1 MTSAPKKCRS
11 LIEFQRSPINSENSQ
26 DFLERAKKEEEADQV
41 ALHVIELYRA
51 NFDLQ
56 KDIKEKEAKFER
68 DIKTAWT
75 APRPPPTTLEQRLDR
90 IALEKIKSKEMF
102 DEFGNQQRPVKTD
115 PQMVVHETGI
125 GIMITHARL
134 NYMQMD
140 YPSMYVYANKAVAAA
155 SILEYGPLTARCFY
169 YRGIASYHHGEFAV
183 AKDDFLTSRACAGLY
198 GISSEDIETYIEKTD
213 KAEKAEWAMFERSRA
228 PKAERTPATRSTV
241 VDDRNEPS
249 PTTVDDATTLVDG
262 SPASTED
269 TALPLSPF
277 SSPAEEERSAEN
289 PHEDAKSQNQTFR
302 RPDPLGKFP
311 LGGEQQPGTD
321 YIPNYQPQEE
331 AISEEIRKDIL
342 ESKVQSLNPV
352 SKASPAEAN
361 PQESMTF
368 PPPSMASTEWTLLG
382 SATSQGSTRR
392 VPRPY
397 VAPITTSFPEAMS
410 NPVRQAS
417 PDATLVSDST
427 GEKDGEEM
435 TAASSGARDDATPDS
450 GSTDEIDE
458 DEIMAAFGA
467 EQSGFIGAQGDE
479 FTPVENEREFWTQNY
494 RTNTWTR
501 GDRTN
506 TWTRGDRTST

>member
-1 MTSAPKKCRS
+1 MTSAPKKRRS
-11 LIEFQRSPINSENSQ
+11 LIEFQGSPINSENSQ
-26 DFLERAKKEEEADQV
+26 DFVERAKKEEEEANQV

-51 NFDLQ
+51 NFELQ
-56 KDIKEKEAKFER
+56 KDIKEKEAEFER

-134 NYMQMD
+134 NYMQKD
-140 YPSMYVYANKAVAAA
+140 YPSMYVYANKAVDAA
-155 SILEYGPLTARCFY
+155 SILEYGPLTARCCY
-169 YRGIASYHHGEFAV
+169 YRGMASYHHGEFAV

-213 KAEKAEWAMFERSRA
+213 KADKAEWAMFEQSPA

-241 VDDRNEPS
+241 VDDGNEPS
-249 PTTVDDATTLVDG
+249 PTMADDATTLVDG

-277 SSPAEEERSAEN
+277 SSPAEEERWAEN
-289 PHEDAKSQNQTFR
+289 PHEDAKSQNHTFR
-302 RPDPLGKFP
+302 RPDPLGEFP
-311 LGGEQQPGTD
+311 LGGDQQPGTD
-321 YIPNYQPQEE
+321 DIPNYQPQEE
-331 AISEEIRKDIL
+331 AIAEEIRKDIL
-342 ESKVQSLNPV
+342 ESKAQSLNPV
-352 SKASPAEAN
+352 SEVSPAEAN
-361 PQESMTF
+361 PQESTTF

-382 SATSQGSTRR
+382 SATSQGTTRR

-410 NPVRQAS
+410 NPVGQAS

-427 GEKDGEEM
+427 DEKDGEEM
-435 TAASSGARDDATPDS
+435 TAASSGARDDATPVS

-467 EQSGFIGAQGDE
+467 ERSGFTGAQGDE
-479 FTPVENEREFWTQNY
+479 FSPVENERGFWTQNY
-494 RTNTWTR
+494 RTDTWTR
-501 GDRTN
+501 SDPN
-506 TWTRGDRTST
+506 EYIDND